1 MESARGARV
10 PLRRWAFPAA
20 GLLGLA
26 LYAALLPYYTAAQP
40 RGLSIT
46 RGDARRIADVEAR
59 TLGVP
64 LDRSWAIVTW
74 EDSDI
79 LETELRKSAEG
90 RRAAAADPVVGPRLG
105 GYKVT
110 YYRLGLEKFP
120 PAGEVVVGGDGM
132 VLWALRR
139 FRNEEPGASPAP
151 DSLRARADAF
161 AASRAFPGAPNPVFE
176 EVRPNV
182 LRGRTDNLY
191 RYRVKPSIPVGDVVF
206 YLGVQFAGE
215 TQAGWVLLEEYA
227 DGRKFR
233 GDFGGDVALTFI
245 RFGLTFALLIG
256 LLVVFLRKYH
266 AGEVG
271 VETGAF
277 LFAVMLGAS
286 LFCGA
291 IVATLAAYHTQFGT
305 IDARQNTWAVFGFR
319 VLFYDVPL
327 SLLVFVAWAVGES
340 TARERWGARLAS
352 FDALLKRDAL
362 NATVGGSV
370 LTGVVAAPAIA
381 AATLLAGLPL
391 LLTGRAFPALGYGTV
406 LALGSSGAA
415 LTPVVVSFLEAITGS
430 TVALLCVLGALWR
443 KGRVALGILFAV
455 AVGVF
460 MMGFARPVSPM
471 AAELVVG
478 FGGAAAAVA
487 VFLASDLLAAAT
499 AIFGAA
505 LITSL
510 GPLLPGL
517 SGRALTGPVLA
528 LLVPAAALTLFGL
541 AGLMT
546 RRRVEYAYE
555 DLAPHVKRIVERER
569 IKAEIDAANRIQSAL
584 LPEREPSLG
593 GTELSSHYRAA
604 TEIGGDYFDFLHLPG
619 GRLGLA
625 FGDVSGHGLTSGIVM
640 AMAKSALLVQ
650 VGYDPSPRRVLEVLN
665 DVVLKTAPRRILMT
679 FFFGVLDLDART
691 LRYSSAGHLD
701 PYVFRSGSGR
711 LEELSAW
718 GFPLGVRR
726 RSPFV
731 EHEASFEVGD
741 RLILYSDGLIEA
753 LDDRG
758 EPFGFERFEKVLSK
772 HGAGSAAEIKHAL
785 LDAVSAFT
793 RNRPPED
800 DQTLVVVSF
809 EEAAEEALRA
819 S

>member
-1 MESARGARV
+1 V
-10 PLRRWAFPAA
+10 A
-20 GLLGLA
+20 GLVGLA
-26 LYAALLPYYTAAQP
+26 VYAALLPYYSAAQP

-46 RGDARRIADVEAR
+46 RGDARRIADAEMGR
-59 TLGVP
+59 LGVP
-64 LDRSWAIVTW
+64 LERTWAVVTW
-74 EDSDI
+74 EDSAI
-79 LETELRKSAEG
+79 LERELRGDAG
-90 RRAAAADPVVGPRLG
+90 RRRAAVDDPVVGPRLG

-110 YYRLGLEKFP
+110 YFRLGLEKSP
-120 PAGEVVVGGDGM
+120 SAGEVVVNGDGRI
-132 VLWALRR
+132 LWALRR
-139 FRNEEPGASPAP
+139 FRTEDLGASPSPEA
-151 DSLRARADAF
+151 LRARADAF
-161 AASRAFPGAPNPVFE
+161 VASRAFPGAPHPVFE

-182 LRGRTDNLY
+182 LRGRTDNLF
-191 RYRVKPSIPVGDVVF
+191 RYRVTPSMPMGDVVF
-206 YLGVQFAGE
+206 YLGVQFAGD
-215 TQAGWVLLEEYA
+215 TPAGWVLLEEYA
-227 DGRKFR
+227 DGHRFR
-233 GDFGGDVALTFI
+233 SDFGGDVALTFV

-286 LFCGA
+286 LLGDA
-291 IVATLAAYHTQFGT
+291 LLATLVAYNTQLGPV
-305 IDARQNTWAVFGFR
+305 DARQTTWALFGFR
-319 VLFYDVPL
+319 FLFYDLPL
-327 SLLVFVAWAVGES
+327 CLLVFVAWAVGES

-362 NATVGGSV
+362 NATVGRSILG
-370 LTGVVAAPAIA
+370 GVASAPAIA

-391 LLTGRAFPALGYGTV
+391 LLSGRAFPALGDGSIV
-406 LALGSSGAA
+406 VLGSSGGA
-415 LTPVVVSFLEAITGS
+415 LTAVVGSFLEAITGS
-430 TVALLCVLGALWR
+430 TVALLCVLGSLWR
-443 KGRVALGILFAV
+443 KGHVALGVLLAT

-460 MMGFARPVSPM
+460 MMGFSKPVGPVT
-471 AAELVVG
+471 ADLVVG
-478 FGGAAAAVA
+478 LGGAAAAVA
-487 VFLASDLLAAAT
+487 VFLASDLLSAAT
-499 AIFGAA
+499 AIFGAS
-505 LITSL
+505 LITAL

-517 SGRALTGPVLA
+517 RARALTGPVLA
-528 LLVPAAALTLFGL
+528 LALPVAVLTLFGI
-541 AGLMT
+541 AGLLT

-555 DLAPHVKRIVERER
+555 DLAPHVRRIVERER

-584 LPEREPSLG
+584 LPDREPSLG

-604 TEIGGDYFDFLHLPG
+604 TEIGGDYFDFLRLPG

-665 DVVLKTAPRRILMT
+665 DVVLKTAPKRILMT
-679 FFFGVLDLDART
+679 FFFGVLDVDGRA

-701 PYVFRSGSGR
+701 PYVFRSREGR

-731 EHEASFEVGD
+731 EHEARFEVGD

-758 EPFGFERFEKVLSK
+758 EPFGFTRFEKVLARN
-772 HGAGSAAEIKHAL
+772 GAGSAAEIKHAL

>member
-1 MESARGARV
+1 MFTV
-10 PLRRWAFPAA
+10 RRWALPLA

-26 LYAALLPYYTAAQP
+26 LYAALLPFYSAAQP

-46 RGDARRIADVEAR
+46 RSDARRIADVEAER
-59 TLGVP
+59 LGVP
-64 LDRSWAIVTW
+64 LERSWAVVTW

-79 LETELRKSAEG
+79 LEREFRGSAE
-90 RRAAAADPVVGPRLG
+90 RRRNALSDPVVGPRLG

-110 YYRLGLEKFP
+110 YFRLGLEKAP
-120 PAGEVVVGGDGM
+120 SAGDVLVGVDGK

-139 FRNEEPGASPAP
+139 FRTEEPGASPAP
-151 DSLRARADAF
+151 EALRARADAF
-161 AASRAFPGAPNPVFE
+161 VASREFPGAPDPVFE
-176 EVRPNV
+176 DVRPNV
-182 LRGRTDNLY
+182 LRGRTDNLF
-191 RYRVKPSIPVGDVVF
+191 RYRVKPLIPVGDVVF
-206 YLGVQFAGE
+206 YLGVQFAGD
-215 TQAGWVLLEEYA
+215 TPAGWVLLEEYA
-227 DGRKFR
+227 DGRRFR
-233 GDFGGDVALTFI
+233 SDFGGNVALTFV

-271 VETGAF
+271 VETGKI

-286 LFCGA
+286 LLGGA
-291 IVATLAAYHTQFGT
+291 LLASLAAFQTQLGP
-305 IDARQNTWAVFGFR
+305 IDALQTAWAIFGFR
-319 VLFYDVPL
+319 FLLYDLPL
-327 SLLVFVAWAVGES
+327 CLLVFVAWAVGES

-352 FDALLKRDAL
+352 FDAFLKRDAV

-370 LTGVVAAPAIA
+370 LTGVAAAPAIA
-381 AATLLAGLPL
+381 AASLVAGLPL
-391 LLTGRAFPALGYGTV
+391 LLSGRAFPALGEGTIV
-406 LALGSSGAA
+406 VLGSSGAA
-415 LTPVVVSFLEAITGS
+415 LTAVVTSFLGALTGAA
-430 TVALLCVLGALWR
+430 VALLCVLGSLWR
-443 KGRVALGILFAV
+443 KGRLVLGLLFAT

-460 MMGFARPVSPM
+460 MMGLSRPVAPVTAS
-471 AAELVVG
+471 LVVG
-478 FGGAAAAVA
+478 LGGAAAAVA

-499 AIFGAA
+499 AIFGAS
-505 LITSL
+505 LITAL

-517 SGRALTGPVLA
+517 SGRALAGPVLA
-528 LLVPAAALTLFGL
+528 LVVPVAGLTLFGL
-541 AGLMT
+541 AGLAT
-546 RRRVEYAYE
+546 RRKVEYAYE

-584 LPEREPSLG
+584 LPAREPSLG

-650 VGYDPSPRRVLEVLN
+650 VDYDPSPRRVLEVLN
-665 DVVLKTAPRRILMT
+665 DVVLKTAPKRILMT
-679 FFFGVLDLDART
+679 FFFGVLDLDGRT

-701 PYVFRSGSGR
+701 PYVYRSREGR

-731 EHEASFEVGD
+731 EHEAQFEIGD

-758 EPFGFERFEKVLSK
+758 EPFGFARFEEILSK
-772 HGAGSAAEIKHAL
+772 HGGESAAEIKHAL
-785 LDAVSAFT
+785 LDAVSTFT